1 MVSRLTGMALVATL
15 SVVFALP
22 AYSNEQ
28 MWDFDSASETQSFS
42 NGRFGNRLG
51 LSSDEGAQMTAS
63 GWSDTGDRNR
73 NNDAARDDTIEN
85 ARLIWADSG
94 ALGIHNRDE
103 DTYVPNDSIDGI
115 TSDADG
121 EFDMLLLEFDTEVSL
136 TGIDLSWATG
146 GNAEDTV
153 DISVLALDGSALAGS
168 TWSNILANSGS
179 VTNYNNVGLSYYG
192 INSSAKSTRWLIGVY
207 NPSFGDGGDAGDDG
221 FLLDYVTT
229 TAEPRPVSAP
239 GSSVL
244 VLLGMAGLLGRRS
257 CRKALL
263 IS

>member
-1 MVSRLTGMALVATL
+1 MISRFTGMAVVATL

-22 AYSNEQ
+22 AHSNEQ
-28 MWDFDSASETQSFS
+28 MWDFDSASEAQSFS

-51 LSSDEGAQMTAS
+51 LSSDDGAQMKAS

-73 NNDAARDDTIEN
+73 NNDRGRDDTVEN
-85 ARLIWADSG
+85 ARLVWGESG
-94 ALGIHNRDE
+94 GLGIHNRDE
-103 DTYVPNDSIDGI
+103 ETYAPHDSIDGI
-115 TSDADG
+115 TSDTDG

-146 GNAEDTV
+146 GNAQDTV
-153 DISVLALDGSALAGS
+153 DISLMALDDTSLAGS

-192 INSSAKSTRWLIGVY
+192 INSTAKSTRWLIGVY
-207 NPSFGDGGDAGDDG
+207 NPTFGDGGDAGDDG

-229 TAEPRPVSAP
+229 TAEPLSVSAP
-239 GSSVL
+239 GSAVL
-244 VLLGMAGLLGRRS
+244 LLLGMAGLFGRRS
-257 CRKALL
+257 CRKAVL

>member
-1 MVSRLTGMALVATL
+1 MYLRLTGMSIVVTL
-15 SVVFALP
+15 SVFFALP

-28 MWDFDSASETQSFS
+28 MWDFDNSSETQSFS
-42 NGRFGNRLG
+42 NGRFGNRLEMT
-51 LSSDEGAQMTAS
+51 SDDGIGMTVS
-63 GWSDTGDRNR
+63 GWSDTD
-73 NNDAARDDTIEN
+73 DLSEADDTTDEDGIEN
-85 ARLIWADSG
+85 ARLIWAEDG

-146 GNAEDTV
+146 GDAEDTV
-153 DISVLALDGSALAGS
+153 DVSLLALDDSALAGS

-179 VTNYNNVGLSYYG
+179 ATNYSNVGLSYYG

-229 TAEPRPVSAP
+229 IAEPRPVSAP
-239 GSSVL
+239 GSSML
-244 VLLGMAGLLGRRS
+244 LLLGIAGLLGRRS
-257 CRKALL
+257 CRQAV
-263 IS
+263 